1 MKSKI
6 VTVILAVVVAG
17 LLIALL
23 ASKRQAD
30 ASRLKDAEAI
40 VELSNQV
47 TTASIRLD
55 DLRQVNLV
63 LTNDIVVSHQGLEAA
78 SNRLVEVTA
87 TLAETKASLESS
99 QGQITNL
106 NLRISDLESENKAL
120 DERANSLSNSIVLL
134 NSQIAETRKKLA
146 IAETDNTFLTFEL
159 QKQMAQKA
167 ELERKFND
175 LNVVRDQFR
184 KLRDEAFS
192 ARRAQWIREGTTP
205 GSQPKGA
212 QLLMRQTPRPAA
224 TAAPA
229 GRSPQ
234 YDLNV
239 EVGSDGS
246 VRVLPPSSVPQDNPA
261 QAAARAALLK
271 QIGTNAAPAGA
282 PR

>member
-1 MKSKI
+1 MS
-6 VTVILAVVVAG
+6 VSRPAATGLAYTERTMA
-17 LLIALL
+17 I
-23 ASKRQAD
+23 K
-30 ASRLKDAEAI
+30 KDK
-40 VELSNQV
+40 LS
-47 TTASIRLD
+47 
-55 DLRQVNLV
+55 
-63 LTNDIVVSHQGLEAA
+63 
-78 SNRLVEVTA
+78 
-87 TLAETKASLESS
+87 
-99 QGQITNL
+99 
-106 NLRISDLESENKAL
+106 
-120 DERANSLSNSIVLL
+120 DE
-134 NSQIAETRKKLA
+134 
-146 IAETDNTFLTFEL
+146 
-159 QKQMAQKA
+159 QKA

-192 ARRAQWIREGTTP
+192 ARRAQWIRDGTTP

-224 TAAPA
+224 GAPA